1 MKKVCL
7 MTGLSYV
14 AKGISCMK
22 GKAVDVEDDVAE
34 RLMKTGRFEITDVE
48 PMIPGFAEPASEFL
62 APEGKSA
69 NITSMKKDELIAF
82 AEAQG
87 IDVADCKNNEER
99 IQRIQSEMDLK
110 AFTQLASEE

>member
-7 MTGLSYV
+7 KTGLSYV

-22 GKAVDVEDDVAE
+22 GKVVDVEDDVAE
-34 RLMKTGRFEITDVE
+34 RLMKTGRFEIA
-48 PMIPGFAEPASEFL
+48 GAASMDPESV

-69 NITSMKKDELIAF
+69 NINSMKKDELIAF

-99 IQRIQSEMDLK
+99 IQRIQSEMDIK
-110 AFTQLASEE
+110 AFARLASEE

>member
-7 MTGLSYV
+7 KTGLSYV
-14 AKGISCMK
+14 AKGISCTK
-22 GKAVDVEDDVAE
+22 GKVVDVEDDVAT
-34 RLMKTGRFEITDVE
+34 RLVKTGRFEIVD
-48 PMIPGFAEPASEFL
+48 AASMDSESA

-99 IQRIQSEMDLK
+99 IQRIKSEMDIK
-110 AFTQLASEE
+110 AFARLASEE

>member
-7 MTGLSYV
+7 KVGLSYV

-34 RLMKTGRFEITDVE
+34 RLMKTGRFEIVD
-48 PMIPGFAEPASEFL
+48 AEPAV
-62 APEGKSA
+62 PESVDPASGSA
-69 NITSMKKDELIAF
+69 NIASMKKEELIAF

-87 IDVADCKNNEER
+87 IDVKDCKNNEER
-99 IQRIQSEMDLK
+99 IKRIQSEMDLK
-110 AFTQLASEE
+110 AFARLASEE

>member
-7 MTGLSYV
+7 KVGLSYV

-22 GKAVDVEDDVAE
+22 GKVVEVGDDVAA
-34 RLMKTGRFEITDVE
+34 RLVKTWRFDIVDSE
-48 PMIPGFAEPASEFL
+48 PVVSESAAPA
-62 APEGKSA
+62 GKSA
-69 NITSMKKDELIAF
+69 NITSMKKEELIAF

-87 IDVADCKNNEER
+87 IDVKDCKTNEER
-99 IQRIQSEMDLK
+99 IQRIQSGMDLK